1 MATRPQTNQLQTLPL
16 IGIALWLGVLA
27 FGGVAWFVHRLGTL
41 PIRPAQV
48 PLTYAQLGVSVL
60 AVAFAL
66 AMRGGIRRMDD
77 GPERNS
83 KVISVW
89 ACGEGAALFGGVL
102 FLLSNEAQWYA
113 VGLLSML
120 TTYVLV
126 PLRRPT

>member
-1 MATRPQTNQLQTLPL
+1 
-16 IGIALWLGVLA
+16 
-27 FGGVAWFVHRLGTL
+27 
-41 PIRPAQV
+41 
-48 PLTYAQLGVSVL
+48 VSVL

-126 PLRRPT
+126 PLRRPS